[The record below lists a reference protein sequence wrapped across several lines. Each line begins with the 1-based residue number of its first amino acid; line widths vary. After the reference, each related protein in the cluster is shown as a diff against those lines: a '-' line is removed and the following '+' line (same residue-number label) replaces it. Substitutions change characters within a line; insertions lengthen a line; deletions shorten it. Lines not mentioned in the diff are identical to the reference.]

1 MVTIT
6 SSSSTPNK
14 SFDFMM
20 NNNNSNNLF
29 GPFSSSS
36 TSTSFSYLINKEDAL
51 PQKKLVNGMNMNTE
65 HNDVLGISKKASEDL
80 EISVFGAEKYFNG
93 DMDSDHTSP
102 RPMSP
107 LPNPEVTIERII
119 FGPKQSSKHSSE
131 TPSLRSESS
140 WNSQSLLL
148 QNKFEKKDKV
158 KNKNNYSCNSYL
170 QEKNAIS
177 SNHKVS
183 NNKKS
188 FLSNLGC
195 RCVCSGGNSVD
206 VVDDEKRR
214 STVLKKIKTQLSF
227 SGDLTSEMKLHH
239 QQQQVM
245 LEHRKSLEIFG
256 SPLIEKRIISKKF
269 PWEYSSAAKQ
279 EERGFGVKYEQ
290 EEEDG
295 SVSDVSSDLF
305 EIESSTGKAKPFLAR
320 QGSSDLDSPNGYAP
334 SEVSIAWSVVTA
346 SVADYSVMS
355 ECATS
360 PVKNRS
366 FQIPRIPMI
375 AKSSR
380 ETEPQRRK
388 SSSGGLLMGCKSHKS
403 VRVSGDSY
411 TSVNR
416 TPSYVP
422 RFPVEGNPTSIETRR
437 KISSSSV
444 SQTQSPFL
452 YIQ

>member
-1 MVTIT
+1 MVTLT
-6 SSSSTPNK
+6 SSSSTPNR

-20 NNNNSNNLF
+20 NNNNSSSLY

-36 TSTSFSYLINKEDAL
+36 TSFSYLTSKEDAL
-51 PQKKLVNGMNMNTE
+51 TQKELVSGMNMNIINPE
-65 HNDVLGISKKASEDL
+65 ALGVLQKKASEDM

-93 DMDSDHTSP
+93 DMDSDHSP
-102 RPMSP
+102 RLVSS
-107 LPNPEVTIERII
+107 LPNPEVSIERI
-119 FGPKQSSKHSSE
+119 FVGPKQSSKNSSE

-148 QNKFEKKDKV
+148 QNKFEKTN
-158 KNKNNYSCNSYL
+158 KNKNNSSCNSYL
-170 QEKNAIS
+170 QEKAIS

-183 NNKKS
+183 NKKS

-195 RCVCSGGNSVD
+195 RCVCSNWNSVD
-206 VVDDEKRR
+206 VVDEKRR
-214 STVLKKIKTQLSF
+214 NSGLKKIKTQSSF
-227 SGDLTSEMKLHH
+227 SADLSSEMKIH
-239 QQQQVM
+239 QQQQEAM
-245 LEHRKSLEIFG
+245 LEQRKSLEIFG
-256 SPLIEKRIISKKF
+256 SPLLQKRIIQKKF
-269 PWEYSSAAKQ
+269 PWEYSNSAKT
-279 EERGFGVKYEQ
+279 EERGFSVKHEQ

-295 SVSDVSSDLF
+295 SVSDLSSDLF
-305 EIESSTGKAKPFLAR
+305 EIESVTGKAKPYLAR
-320 QGSSDLDSPNGYAP
+320 QGSSDPDSPNGYAP

-366 FQIPRIPMI
+366 FQIPRIPLM
-375 AKSSR
+375 AKSNR
-380 ETEPQRRK
+380 EPAPQRRK
-388 SSSGGLLMGCKSHKS
+388 SSSGGLLLGCKSHKS

-422 RFPVEGNPTSIETRR
+422 RFPVEVNPTSIETRR

-444 SQTQSPFL
+444 SRTPSPFL
-452 YIQ
+452 YNQ